1 MGIAD
6 ILTNIRKEGAI
17 IIKCSKESFLVEA
30 RRYFE
35 LVAEENIQ
43 CKADTVEKIKVSKRL
58 LEKEGKKHITR
69 DLKLKQQKVDSLNN
83 KMKQPVSLNEAF
95 LLVEE
100 VLPNTVTLLKL
111 IQVSA
116 ASGAIVEQG
125 FSLMNL
131 IINDLRN
138 SMNIATVHATMRI
151 TYV

>member
-1 MGIAD
+1 
-6 ILTNIRKEGAI
+6 
-17 IIKCSKESFLVEA
+17 
-30 RRYFE
+30 
-35 LVAEENIQ
+35 
-43 CKADTVEKIKVSKRL
+43 
-58 LEKEGKKHITR
+58 
-69 DLKLKQQKVDSLNN
+69 
-83 KMKQPVSLNEAF
+83 MKQPVSLNEAF

-151 TYV
+151 TYVWIR

>member
-1 MGIAD
+1 
-6 ILTNIRKEGAI
+6 
-17 IIKCSKESFLVEA
+17 
-30 RRYFE
+30 
-35 LVAEENIQ
+35 
-43 CKADTVEKIKVSKRL
+43 
-58 LEKEGKKHITR
+58 
-69 DLKLKQQKVDSLNN
+69 
-83 KMKQPVSLNEAF
+83 MKQPVSLNEAF